1 MDSFSFE
8 DVSENITLDEK
19 IKNINEK
26 ISESPNNYYLY
37 KVHAKLLLN
46 FSPSIMRSEMALQSL
61 EKYLK
66 NGNEHEIESN
76 CLVVRALRLKGDLES
91 ALSRAETLKNEF
103 SSTAMLLEEIGRIHY
118 QLGNLDESLKN
129 LTFAHSKF
137 LDNERITRALINTL
151 SKLNNNKKV
160 LELSNE
166 LLTISP
172 NDSRTTFDKMYALA
186 SLNRINE
193 AIETGEKFRNEF
205 PDEYYK
211 VGWTIPYNEPI
222 SFALQL
228 AAFYRKVAMHIKN
241 KTRKEKSHLVIE
253 SDVDKKSNVNL
264 NLDSEAKEFFQK
276 CIFCI
281 DDVIS
286 DDNTHDWSV
295 AIILKSRC
303 LINLEQFNEALVLLD
318 EISQPRL
325 QTEALYHKIFASFCL
340 SDHVN
345 VVKYSDKFLLTRPT
359 DKFIRR
365 LRLAALEHVGD
376 IMKKEQEWNKMEEY
390 KKNRNQEV
398 HTKKYL
404 EDPKIN
410 YDKDNPD
417 QIRNDIRKLEKELQS
432 FLRENLPI
440 NVFELN
446 FKDEKIDVKS
456 LQEDMER
463 NRNKRTHV
471 KKRGLDDIYS
481 QITFGQIIMLMK
493 KQRKF
498 ESKEKNFHRGGK
510 FCKSKI
516 SEITDS
522 HFNDLEWLA
531 ENFRCENEHTSDDNQ
546 NEFTA
551 NELTRAKLYIE
562 DLRFFFSSFDLV

>member
-1 MDSFSFE
+1 VDSFSFE
-8 DVSENITLDEK
+8 EVSEDVPLDEK
-19 IKNINEK
+19 IKKINEK
-26 ISESPNNYYLY
+26 ISENPNNCYLY
-37 KVHAKLLLN
+37 KVQAKLLLN
-46 FSPSIMRSEMALQSL
+46 FSPSIKRSEIALQSL

-66 NGNEHEIESN
+66 DGNEHEIESN

-103 SSTAMLLEEIGRIHY
+103 SSTAMLLEEVGRIHY

-137 LDNERITRALINTL
+137 PDNERITRALINTL
-151 SKLNNNKKV
+151 SKLNNNRKV

-166 LLTISP
+166 LLITHP

-211 VGWTIPYNEPI
+211 VGWTIPHNEPI

-228 AAFYRKVAMHIKN
+228 ASFYRKIAMHIKN
-241 KTRKEKSHLVIE
+241 RIRKEKLHLVIE
-253 SDVDKKSNVNL
+253 SDVDKKSNVK
-264 NLDSEAKEFFQK
+264 LDLDLEAKEFFEK

-281 DDVIS
+281 DDAIS

-295 AIILKSRC
+295 AIILKARC

-318 EISQPRL
+318 EISQIRL
-325 QTEALYHKIFASFCL
+325 QTQVLYHKIFALFCL
-340 SDHVN
+340 KDYVN
-345 VVKYSDKFLLTRPT
+345 VVKYSDEFLITRPT
-359 DKFIRR
+359 DKVVRR
-365 LRLAALEHVGD
+365 LRLASLDHVGD
-376 IMKKEQEWNKMEEY
+376 IKKKDEEWNKMEEY

-398 HTKKYL
+398 HTNKYM

-417 QIRNDIRKLEKELQS
+417 QIRNDIRKLEKDLQS
-432 FLRENLPI
+432 FLRKNLPMD
-440 NVFELN
+440 VFELN
-446 FKDEKIDVKS
+446 FKDTEISVKN
-456 LQEDMER
+456 LQKFMER
-463 NRNKRTHV
+463 GREIRTHV
-471 KKRGLDDIYS
+471 KKRGLDDVYS

-493 KQRKF
+493 QQKKF
-498 ESKEKNFHRGGK
+498 ERKERNFHLGNN
-510 FCKSKI
+510 FCKTKI
-516 SEITDS
+516 SEITDC